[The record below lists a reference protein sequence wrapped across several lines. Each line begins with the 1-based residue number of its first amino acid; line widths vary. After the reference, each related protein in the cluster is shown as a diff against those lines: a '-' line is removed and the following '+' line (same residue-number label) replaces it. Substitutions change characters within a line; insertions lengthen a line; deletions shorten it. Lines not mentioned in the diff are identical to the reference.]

1 MLGGRFGPFFG
12 PAENPPRS
20 ASVFT
25 EIFLEM
31 NTAGRDGFTKSG
43 KNSPESV
50 RRRGSQLKFELLGI
64 ERAGSGPGR
73 RFLPGI
79 QEIFPSEMPKNYHDE
94 EMSPRFPNSG
104 EILDWQNKQVF
115 FDQQV

>member
-64 ERAGSGPGR
+64 ERAGSGR
-73 RFLPGI
+73 ADAFC
-79 QEIFPSEMPKNYHDE
+79 QEFRKYFQTKCQKIITTKKCHRDSQIRVKSETD
-94 EMSPRFPNSG
+94 
-104 EILDWQNKQVF
+104 
-115 FDQQV
+115 